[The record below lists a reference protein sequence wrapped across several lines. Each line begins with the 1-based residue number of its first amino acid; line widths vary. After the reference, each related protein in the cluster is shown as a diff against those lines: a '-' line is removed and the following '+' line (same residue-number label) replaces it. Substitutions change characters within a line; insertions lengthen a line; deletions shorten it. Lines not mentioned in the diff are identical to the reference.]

1 MIVVKRGKE
10 PNSLLKFR
18 KENPDA
24 DYETD
29 IPTEVSKDIR
39 EQMWEEQR
47 GLCAY
52 CMKKIKNSSVMRI
65 EHCRARHPQDE
76 QEHDKKAT
84 LDFKWM
90 LGVCYGNSLVRG
102 VKSEDK
108 TCDAHRGNTE
118 LTVNPFD
125 EMSVRKIKIDHSI
138 IPFRHRAVPGLS
150 FHIVSLPGLRSRRLF
165 RFRFQRLRCSLLWAI
180 VDDPVNHPIIVLDH
194 HFRILQRI
202 VRRKK
207 IREPFKAK
215 AVCEPGAHLSIL
227 SEHHHIADAHAA
239 AGEPSQIIRI
249 EAHVQVSQQLLG

>member
-29 IPTEVSKDIR
+29 MPTDVLKDIR
-39 EQMWEEQR
+39 EQMWE
-47 GLCAY
+47 
-52 CMKKIKNSSVMRI
+52 
-65 EHCRARHPQDE
+65 E

-102 VKSEDK
+102 VKPEDK

-125 EMSVRKIKIDHSI
+125 EMSVRKIKYKADGSI
-138 IPFRHRAVPGLS
+138 YSEDTEINKDVTETLNLNCQAL
-150 FHIVSLPGLRSRRLF
+150 SLPQTRKNVLMAEKSRIMRKCKGKSQDTFMHELE
-165 RFRFQRLRCSLLWAI
+165 RTYASLVQEGNLT
-180 VDDPVNHPIIVLDH
+180 PYCGIIISWLESK
-194 HFRILQRI
+194 L
-202 VRRKK
+202 K
-207 IREPFKAK
+207 I
-215 AVCEPGAHLSIL
+215 S
-227 SEHHHIADAHAA
+227 
-239 AGEPSQIIRI
+239 
-249 EAHVQVSQQLLG
+249 